1 MQNRF
6 SNFTSIF
13 KGIRY
18 EAHANDPDNPEP
30 VNENTINSINL
41 NSYKS
46 VTNRVWKTLSHPKTR
61 MHRNGCGAV
70 VLGNYIYIIGGHHV
84 ANNDNEKANES
95 KSVERFDPKT
105 NKTEIIFNLE
115 PDFHCLDV
123 DCCLVDVDVTKNEN
137 FSIDSIFYANTPLW

>member
-1 MQNRF
+1 
-6 SNFTSIF
+6 
-13 KGIRY
+13 
-18 EAHANDPDNPEP
+18 
-30 VNENTINSINL
+30 
-41 NSYKS
+41 
-46 VTNRVWKTLSHPKTR
+46 LSHPKTR

-115 PDFHCLDV
+115 PDFHCMDV